1 MYGRFFTLFIGVLLG
16 GLSCQGTPPTAP
28 MPSVEPP
35 PEIATPPKT
44 ALRAEPAPVAPA
56 RKVAQRPRD
65 GLGSS
70 YSTPNDHSHTLL
82 SF

>member
-28 MPSVEPP
+28 TPSVEPP

-44 ALRAEPAPVAPA
+44 ALRAEPAP
-56 RKVAQRPRD
+56 VAQRPRD

>member
-1 MYGRFFTLFIGVLLG
+1 MYGRFSTLLLGVLLG
-16 GLSCQGTPPTAP
+16 GLSCQGTPPP
-28 MPSVEPP
+28 KPSVEPP
-35 PEIATPPKT
+35 PEIATPPET
-44 ALRAEPAPVAPA
+44 ALRTEPAPVAPV

-70 YSTPNDHSHTLL
+70 YSKANDHSHTLL

>member
-1 MYGRFFTLFIGVLLG
+1 MYGRFSTLLLGVLLG
-16 GLSCQGTPPTAP
+16 GLSCQGTPPVAP
-28 MPSVEPP
+28 TPGSEAL
-35 PEIATPPKT
+35 PEIATPPET
-44 ALRAEPAPVAPA
+44 SLRAEPPAIAPA

-70 YSTPNDHSHTLL
+70 YSKANDHSHTLL

>member
-1 MYGRFFTLFIGVLLG
+1 MYARFATLFMSALLG

-28 MPSVEPP
+28 TPSVEPP
-35 PEIATPPKT
+35 PEIATPPET
-44 ALRAEPAPVAPA
+44 AHRAEPAPAPA

-70 YSTPNDHSHTLL
+70 YSTRNDHSHTLL